1 MPRYDYR
8 CNDCGEQF
16 EVVQS
21 FDEPTLTACPHCGEQ
36 GLRKL
41 FGNVGVVFKGS
52 GFYRND
58 SRESDKKSPAATG
71 ESSASKSEAASS
83 SDAAGSTSDTAG
95 TKTDKATTKSES
107 QKPAAAKSS
116 GSAGSSTNS

>member
-1 MPRYDYR
+1 MFFPVASRGDPHVGLEVLREGTLIAESVVESDFADLASVWHSGNREIRLTASGVTAMPRYDYR

-21 FDEPTLTACPHCGEQ
+21 FDEPTLTACPHCGQQ

-52 GFYRND
+52 GLYMA
-58 SRESDKKSPAATG
+58 PVA
-71 ESSASKSEAASS
+71 
-83 SDAAGSTSDTAG
+83 
-95 TKTDKATTKSES
+95 
-107 QKPAAAKSS
+107 
-116 GSAGSSTNS
+116 